1 MGIICELMHICFIM
15 QLDKKDTKEDPKA
28 KKEKS
33 KEADSKPGIV

>member
-1 MGIICELMHICFIM
+1 M
-15 QLDKKDTKEDPKA
+15 QLDKKDSKEDPKA